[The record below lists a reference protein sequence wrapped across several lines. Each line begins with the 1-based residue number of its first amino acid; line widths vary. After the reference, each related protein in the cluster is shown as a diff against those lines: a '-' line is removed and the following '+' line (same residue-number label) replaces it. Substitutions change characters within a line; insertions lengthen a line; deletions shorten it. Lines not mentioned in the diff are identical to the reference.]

1 NMINPG
7 DVASIDI
14 LKDASAAAI
23 YGSRGANGVV
33 LITTKRGS
41 ADRSRLEFSAYTA
54 AQTAANMVDM
64 LNASQFAAMH
74 NEMMANNGQ
83 TQNPAYADPAA
94 LGAGTNWLNELFQTA
109 PMQNYSLS
117 YAGGGEKSTYYVS
130 GAVMDQEGIV

>member
-1 NMINPG
+1 
-7 DVASIDI
+7 
-14 LKDASAAAI
+14 
-23 YGSRGANGVV
+23 
-33 LITTKRGS
+33 
-41 ADRSRLEFSAYTA
+41 
-54 AQTAANMVDM
+54 MVDM

-130 GAVMDQEGIV
+130 GAVMDQEGIVINTDYRRYTLQFNSESKVFDWLKFGNNLTFNHDVKGNGSYDIRNTMA